1 MARVKNDYFKFM
13 EEQAVCSVE
22 ASKMLKNIIENIS
35 PVDLPAQKD
44 SMHEIERKADKIQ
57 HDIIVKLSTEFI
69 TPIDQEDILRLVQI
83 NEDLTDAIDEVVQ
96 DIYMYHV
103 ATTPMGA
110 AELAGLVDEC
120 VVALGEAMGK
130 LREFKK
136 PDSLRTLLDKVSEIE
151 EKADEVYAEA
161 VHNLFMKETEAKILI
176 GHKAVLDALEACC
189 DLCDHASDIM
199 DQIIIKNT

>member
-1 MARVKNDYFKFM
+1 MARIKNDYFKFM
-13 EEQAVCSVE
+13 EEQAACSVE
-22 ASKMLKNIIENIS
+22 ASNMLKNIIKNIS
-35 PVDLPAQKD
+35 PVDLPAQRD
-44 SMHEIERKADKIQ
+44 NMHQIERKADKIQ
-57 HDIIVKLSTEFI
+57 HDIIIKLSTEFI

-83 NEDLTDAIDEVVQ
+83 NEDLTDSIDEVVQ

-110 AELAGLVDEC
+110 AELAELVDNC
-120 VVALGEAMGK
+120 VVALSEAVEK

-136 PDSLRTLLDKVSEIE
+136 TDSLRTLLDKVSEIE

-161 VHNLFMKETEAKILI
+161 VHNLFMNETEAKILI

-189 DLCDHASDIM
+189 DLCDHACNIM
-199 DQIIIKNT
+199 GQIIIKNT

>member
-1 MARVKNDYFKFM
+1 MARIKNDYFKFM
-13 EEQAVCSVE
+13 EEQAACSVE
-22 ASKMLKNIIENIS
+22 ASNMLKNIIKNIS
-35 PVDLPAQKD
+35 PVDLPAQRD
-44 SMHEIERKADKIQ
+44 NMHQIERKADKIQ
-57 HDIIVKLSTEFI
+57 HDIIIKLSTEFI

-83 NEDLTDAIDEVVQ
+83 NEDLTDSIDEVVQ

-110 AELAGLVDEC
+110 AELAELVDNC
-120 VVALGEAMGK
+120 VVALSEAVEK
-130 LREFKK
+130 LRDFKK
-136 PDSLRTLLDKVSEIE
+136 TDSLRTLLDKVSEIE

-161 VHNLFMKETEAKILI
+161 VHNLFMNETEAKILI

-189 DLCDHASDIM
+189 DLCDHACNIM